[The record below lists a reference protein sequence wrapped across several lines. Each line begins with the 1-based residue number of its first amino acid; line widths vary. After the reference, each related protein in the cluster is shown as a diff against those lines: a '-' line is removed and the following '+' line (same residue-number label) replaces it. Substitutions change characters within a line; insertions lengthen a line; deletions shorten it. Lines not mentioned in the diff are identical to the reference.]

1 MKQLIVNADDFG
13 RAPGVNRGIIE
24 AHRKGIVTSTTV
36 MINLPDA
43 APGLELART
52 EAPNLGIGLH
62 ITLTSGKPALPAAQ
76 VRSLVNERG
85 EFYGIREWPAAM
97 ERFDAQELRAE
108 IEAQFDAFTRLAGRA
123 PDHLDSHHHAAYLH
137 PAALRA
143 TLDLAAAHGLPIRAP
158 QLDLPDE
165 AILNFM
171 AGMLRGLKPER
182 APALLVS
189 LRAALEDGPRPRW
202 PDYLA
207 LDYSTER
214 PTLAA
219 LLVILTTLP
228 DEGVT
233 ELLCH
238 PGYVDDALR
247 ASGLVEQREDE
258 LLHLTHAAT
267 RECVQAEGIRLVTF
281 AALS

>member
-36 MINLPDA
+36 MINLLDA

-158 QLDLPDE
+158 QLDQPDE

-182 APALLVS
+182 APALLAS

-247 ASGLVEQREDE
+247 TSGLVEQREDE